1 MNEVKTIS
9 GTSPPALAFP
19 LEQIW
24 MFTSTGGTQVVITLP
39 EITASHQ
46 AGFNFIIFKTASNT
60 NSVLFNRSGSNTIRG
75 LNSITDVTSITRLS
89 GTNSVGVGFYTAEV
103 SAGNFAW
110 ISY

>member
-9 GTSPPALAFP
+9 GTSIALVFP
-19 LEQIW
+19 LEQTW
-24 MFTSTGGTQVVITLP
+24 MFTSTGSTTINVTLP
-39 EITASHQ
+39 TLTASYQ
-46 AGFNFIIFKTASNT
+46 AGFNFIFFKTASNT
-60 NSVLFNRSGSNTIRG
+60 NSVIFTRGGSNTIRG
-75 LNSITDVTSITRLS
+75 LNSISDVTSVTKLS